1 MAEEAKIE
9 VDPSTTS
16 DNQDEKKTESSS
28 VERETE
34 EDLLAVVEK
43 AMNPPKEAESH
54 SEDEVKDGEQEEQ
67 QVETQAETLSEATE
81 KDESSDKA
89 EEEENAKL
97 PFHNHPRFKKVIK
110 ERKEAKEQLELARK
124 DQEEYR
130 KITTFLEA
138 NNLTADEAAQGFQ
151 IMAMM
156 KSSPM
161 DAIKALEPYMSSLK
175 EATGQT
181 LSEEIREKVDQ
192 GYMDEDVGKEL
203 SMARAENERLKK
215 LNESQSQQKDLEQ
228 QRQNINQLATAVTDW
243 ENKIAQ
249 TDPDYSRIEK
259 EVNDRVRVKVMEAGR
274 PQTQEQA
281 LKIAQEAYDEVKGR
295 HVSTKTP
302 IKATQGGKLG
312 GTPMPEPKSLMDV
325 VEMALNSSSS

>member
-16 DNQDEKKTESSS
+16 ENQDEKKTESSS

-97 PFHNHPRFKKVIK
+97 PFHNHPRFKQVIK

-124 DQEEYR
+124 DQDEYK
-130 KITTFLEA
+130 KITSYLEA

-156 KSSPM
+156 KSSPTE
-161 DAIKALEPYMSSLK
+161 AIKALEPYMASLK

-181 LSEEIREKVDQ
+181 LSDDIRDKVDQ
-192 GYMDEDVGKEL
+192 GYMDEDIGKEL

-215 LNESQSQQKDLEQ
+215 LNESQLQQQTLEK
-228 QRQNINQLATAVTDW
+228 QRQNINKLADVVTEW

-259 EVNDRVRVKVMEAGR
+259 EVNDRVRVKVLETGR
-274 PQTQEQA
+274 PETEEQA
-281 LKIAQEAYDEVKGR
+281 LKIAQEAYNEVKGR
-295 HVSTKTP
+295 HVTTKTP

-312 GTPMPEPKSLMDV
+312 GTPIPEPKSLMDV
-325 VEMALNSSSS
+325 VEMALNGSSP

>member
-16 DNQDEKKTESSS
+16 GNQDEKKTESSS

-43 AMNPPKEAESH
+43 AMSPPKEAESH

-67 QVETQAETLSEATE
+67 QVETQAEALSEATE

-97 PFHNHPRFKKVIK
+97 PFHNHPRFKQVIK

-124 DQEEYR
+124 DQDEYK
-130 KITTFLEA
+130 KITSYLEA

-156 KSSPM
+156 KSSPTE
-161 DAIKALEPYMSSLK
+161 AIKALEPYMSSLK

-181 LSEEIREKVDQ
+181 LSDDIRDKVDQ
-192 GYMDEDVGKEL
+192 GYMDEDIGKEL
-203 SMARAENERLKK
+203 SMARAENDRLKK
-215 LNESQSQQKDLEQ
+215 LNESQSQQQTLEK
-228 QRQNINQLATAVTDW
+228 QRQNINKLADVVTEW

-259 EVNDRVRVKVMEAGR
+259 EVNDRVRVKVLETGR
-274 PQTQEQA
+274 PETEEQA
-281 LKIAQEAYDEVKGR
+281 LKIAQEAYNEVKGR
-295 HVSTKTP
+295 HVTTKTP

-312 GTPMPEPKSLMDV
+312 GTPIPEPKSLMDV
-325 VEMALNSSSS
+325 VEMALNGSSP

>member
-16 DNQDEKKTESSS
+16 ANQDENKTESSS

-43 AMNPPKEAESH
+43 AMSLPKEAESH
-54 SEDEVKDGEQEEQ
+54 SEDEVKDGKQEEQ
-67 QVETQAETLSEATE
+67 QVESQAETLSEATE

-124 DQEEYR
+124 DQAEYR
-130 KITTFLEA
+130 KITNFLEA
-138 NNLTADEAAQGFQ
+138 SNLSADEAAEGFK

-156 KSSPM
+156 KSSPT
-161 DAIKALEPYMSSLK
+161 DALKALEPYMTNLQK
-175 EATGQT
+175 FTGET
-181 LSEEIREKVDQ
+181 LSDDIREKVDQ
-192 GYMDEDVGKEL
+192 GYMDEDIAKEL
-203 SMARAENERLKK
+203 SIARAENERLKK
-215 LNESQSQQKDLEQ
+215 ANQTQLQQQEIGKQKEH
-228 QRQNINQLATAVTDW
+228 INKLAMAVSDW

-259 EVNDRVRVKVMEAGR
+259 EVNDRVKVKVLEVGR
-274 PQTQEQA
+274 PQTEEQA

-295 HVSTKTP
+295 HITTKSP

-325 VEMALNSSSS
+325 VEMALNGSSR

>member
-1 MAEEAKIE
+1 
-9 VDPSTTS
+9 
-16 DNQDEKKTESSS
+16 
-28 VERETE
+28 
-34 EDLLAVVEK
+34 
-43 AMNPPKEAESH
+43 
-54 SEDEVKDGEQEEQ
+54 
-67 QVETQAETLSEATE
+67 
-81 KDESSDKA
+81 
-89 EEEENAKL
+89 
-97 PFHNHPRFKKVIK
+97 
-110 ERKEAKEQLELARK
+110 
-124 DQEEYR
+124 
-130 KITTFLEA
+130 
-138 NNLTADEAAQGFQ
+138 
-151 IMAMM
+151 
-156 KSSPM
+156 M

-215 LNESQSQQKDLEQ
+215 LSESQSQQKDLEQ

>member
-16 DNQDEKKTESSS
+16 ENQDEKKSESSS

-81 KDESSDKA
+81 KDESPDEA

-97 PFHNHPRFKKVIK
+97 PFHNHPRFKQVIK

-124 DQEEYR
+124 DQDEYK
-130 KITTFLEA
+130 KITSYLEA

-156 KSSPM
+156 KSSPTE
-161 DAIKALEPYMSSLK
+161 AIKALTPYMNSLQ

-181 LSEEIREKVDQ
+181 LSDDIREKVDQ
-192 GYMDEDVGKEL
+192 GYMDEDIGKEL

-215 LNESQSQQKDLEQ
+215 LNESQSQQQDLAK
-228 QRQNINQLATAVTDW
+228 QRQNIDQLANAVTEW

-259 EVNDRVRVKVMEAGR
+259 EVNDRVRVKVLEAGR
-274 PQTQEQA
+274 PETQEQA
-281 LKIAQEAYDEVKGR
+281 LKIAQEAYNEVKGR
-295 HVSTKTP
+295 HVTTKTP

-325 VEMALNSSSS
+325 VEMALTGSSS

>member
-1 MAEEAKIE
+1 M
-9 VDPSTTS
+9 V
-16 DNQDEKKTESSS
+16 NKKSN
-28 VERETE
+28 
-34 EDLLAVVEK
+34 K
-43 AMNPPKEAESH
+43 PKP
-54 SEDEVKDGEQEEQ
+54 KQK
-67 QVETQAETLSEATE
+67 TLSEATE
-81 KDESSDKA
+81 KDESSNKA

-97 PFHNHPRFKKVIK
+97 PFHNHPRFKKSSK
-110 ERKEAKEQLELARK
+110 NGKAKEQLELARK

-203 SMARAENERLKK
+203 SMA
-215 LNESQSQQKDLEQ
+215 
-228 QRQNINQLATAVTDW
+228 
-243 ENKIAQ
+243 
-249 TDPDYSRIEK
+249 
-259 EVNDRVRVKVMEAGR
+259 
-274 PQTQEQA
+274 
-281 LKIAQEAYDEVKGR
+281 
-295 HVSTKTP
+295 
-302 IKATQGGKLG
+302 
-312 GTPMPEPKSLMDV
+312 KS
-325 VEMALNSSSS
+325 